1 MQAAAAPIR
10 TPQIRALDASCWSGK
25 GPSWSADCGVEAAV
39 VVAALGLDQREP
51 TNGTEAEG
59 GLSPETAWPTAPLR
73 MLSTTRVLDAADHT
87 ALAVAAAETRAS

>member
-59 GLSPETAWPTAPLR
+59 GPTPETAWQAAPLR
-73 MLSTTRVLDAADHT
+73 MLPATRVLHAADHT
-87 ALAVAAAETRAS
+87 ALAVAATGAHAS